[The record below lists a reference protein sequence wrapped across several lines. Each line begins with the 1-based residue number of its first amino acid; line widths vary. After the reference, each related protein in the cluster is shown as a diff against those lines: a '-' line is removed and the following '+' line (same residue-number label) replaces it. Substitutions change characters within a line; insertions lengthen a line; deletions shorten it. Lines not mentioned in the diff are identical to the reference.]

1 MSVPRGAG
9 EGLAG
14 GRAEIGYRG
23 NGKPRRTPYL
33 SHTIIPRLLPHL
45 YIYTSNTHAH
55 THERATWES
64 QGKGYGLENVLN
76 ALIDYDSTSG
86 ELEEIKVLAKINS

>member
-33 SHTIIPRLLPHL
+33 SHTIIPRLLPIFI
-45 YIYTSNTHAH
+45 YILH
-55 THERATWES
+55 THTHSRTRNLGS

>member
-33 SHTIIPRLLPHL
+33 SHTIIPRFSPIFI
-45 YIYTSNTHAH
+45 YILHTHTHA
-55 THERATWES
+55 RNLGS